1 MNTTQTAAGPARA
14 AQKLMEVGRIVAR
27 QVGMILLALALA
39 CVFLACSGYP
49 PFAVLQGVW
58 QSLTSDIAGTVRWAT
73 PLILAGLA
81 MCVTQKAQVFNL
93 GADGQIYLGAA
104 AATAVAMFVPF
115 PNPVVALL
123 CVLLA
128 AAVAGML
135 YALIPA
141 LLKVYLDVNEIVSTL
156 LFNFIA
162 LLFIEFLVSGPLR
175 DRSAGANLNASPV
188 LPENTWLPRISFLEP
203 SSANVGFYLAIAAAL
218 VLVFVFR
225 KTALGYEI
233 KIVGSNAF
241 FAAYGGIK
249 PRRTTIQVMCLSGGL
264 AGLIGAI
271 EVCAVQ
277 HRLLAGFNP
286 DYGFDGIVVALLAN
300 NNPLGAIFSGAFFGA
315 LKNGGTN
322 MERLTEVP
330 SAVTKIVMAIVILTI
345 SAQFAAPHIR
355 RWLQGRKATK
365 GGA

>member
-81 MCVTQKAQVFNL
+81 MCVTQKAQVFNR

-128 AAVAGML
+128 AAVAGQVEVVVHPPAFPQTDVDQELRGRDVEIRCRAFVSEADLSRGIPLEPRVAMGDQL
-135 YALIPA
+135 YPVEGLLHQLCKWRKFLQPRMIRLERLLHRPGAVGNRRQVLRREDDALPAGGVLGVVGELDGVEGPDVDADAAHGENGGGVAGVAEDDMRLNREYALHGAFPLNRKETGGSLSRSRWEKFLSQRREPMPPA
-141 LLKVYLDVNEIVSTL
+141 APDLCPP
-156 LFNFIA
+156 A
-162 LLFIEFLVSGPLR
+162 RPA
-175 DRSAGANLNASPV
+175 RSAPAPPGRR
-188 LPENTWLPRISFLEP
+188 PESTRPGGSGCWRIPCPDP
-203 SSANVGFYLAIAAAL
+203 SRQRTAA
-218 VLVFVFR
+218 R
-225 KTALGYEI
+225 
-233 KIVGSNAF
+233 
-241 FAAYGGIK
+241 
-249 PRRTTIQVMCLSGGL
+249 
-264 AGLIGAI
+264 
-271 EVCAVQ
+271 
-277 HRLLAGFNP
+277 
-286 DYGFDGIVVALLAN
+286 
-300 NNPLGAIFSGAFFGA
+300 
-315 LKNGGTN
+315 
-322 MERLTEVP
+322 
-330 SAVTKIVMAIVILTI
+330 
-345 SAQFAAPHIR
+345 
-355 RWLQGRKATK
+355 
-365 GGA
+365 